1 MEDREIPRI
10 LQGLASRDPEDAW
23 AEFLK
28 VYSPL
33 VLQVVKLF
41 ETDPDYVR
49 DCFLFVYERLRQS
62 RFRRLRGFRVEG
74 PARFSTWLRV
84 VVRRLCLDWHRREF
98 GRHRIFRSIGRLSHL
113 DQDVFARVYEQGLR
127 GADLLLSLR
136 PRHPGLTDEDLTA
149 SEERIHN
156 ALTTRQRF
164 LLCVRRTR
172 VEPVGAR
179 DADRLTA
186 DPEQLPNGQPD
197 PEACAAWEEQRGALA
212 RAVATLAARDRLVIR
227 LRFDEDLTLEQVA
240 RVMKLK
246 DAQSADRAIRDVLRR
261 LRQALG

>member
-10 LQGLASRDPEDAW
+10 LQGLASWDPEDAW
-23 AEFLK
+23 AGFLK

-49 DCFLFVYERLRQS
+49 DCFLFVCEQLGRN
-62 RFRRLRGFRVEG
+62 RFHRLRGFRLDG

-98 GRHRIFRSIGRLSHL
+98 GRHRIFRSIGRLSRL
-113 DQDVFARVYEQGLR
+113 DQDVFDCAYEHELS
-127 GADLLLSLR
+127 GADLMLSLR
-136 PRHPGLTDEDLTA
+136 PRHPGLTAEQLAA
-149 SEERIHN
+149 SEERIHRS
-156 ALTTRQRF
+156 LTPRQRW
-164 LLCVRRTR
+164 LLSVRRPR

-179 DADRLTA
+179 EGEGLAG
-186 DPEQLPNGQPD
+186 DPEQLRDGQPD
-197 PEACAAWEEQRGALA
+197 PETCAAWEEQRGALA
-212 RAVATLAARDRLVIR
+212 RAVATLAARERLLIR
-227 LRFDEDLTLEQVA
+227 LRFEEDLTLEQVA

-246 DAQSADRAIRDVLRR
+246 DAQSADRAVRDVLKR